1 MSPGI
6 EYNDFPTLLGLQAYT
21 YHTYGLRLPALIQI
35 GCSQHCSHCLKCAT
49 SKMLSIEMI
58 LDFDQEIVKQ
68 GLCACFHLL
77 CHGQEYIGIDAV
89 SFELFRTVND

>member
-1 MSPGI
+1 
-6 EYNDFPTLLGLQAYT
+6 
-21 YHTYGLRLPALIQI
+21 
-35 GCSQHCSHCLKCAT
+35 
-49 SKMLSIEMI
+49 MLSIEMI

-77 CHGQEYIGIDAV
+77 CHGWEYIGIDAV